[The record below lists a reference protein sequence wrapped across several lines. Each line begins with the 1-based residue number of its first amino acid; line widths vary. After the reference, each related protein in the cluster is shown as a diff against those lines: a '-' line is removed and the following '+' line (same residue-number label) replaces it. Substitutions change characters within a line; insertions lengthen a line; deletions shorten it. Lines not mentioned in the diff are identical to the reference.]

1 MKNILSAVVMGWV
14 VAAGSFTYAAVP
26 EMRVTVSDA
35 SGHAA
40 YKGATDSN
48 GSFATGTLKP
58 GQYVVQFNAKRN
70 DVHGNNYALI
80 VSAGTK
86 KVVAS
91 AVAGE
96 KFAGGGVAMRIEVP
110 RGANMVGLVASD
122 LRTMM
127 KDGKLLVWIPQ
138 RIGSHL
144 PAHWA
149 EADSADAKIAQTA
162 YSLSFKN
169 LQDKQAQGVGLR

>member
-1 MKNILSAVVMGWV
+1 MKNISSIAIVGWL
-14 VAAGSFTYAAVP
+14 VAAVSFASAAVP

-35 SGHAA
+35 NGYAA
-40 YKGATDSN
+40 YKGATNSK
-48 GSFATGTLKP
+48 GAFATGSLKP

-70 DVHGNNYALI
+70 DVAGNNYALI
-80 VSAGTK
+80 VSAGKK

-96 KFAGGGVAMRIEVP
+96 KFAGGGVAMRIEAGG
-110 RGANMVGLVASD
+110 GANIVGQVASD

-127 KDGKLLVWIPQ
+127 KDGRLLVWIPQ
-138 RIGSHL
+138 RIGNHL

-162 YSLSFKN
+162 SSFSIKN

>member
-1 MKNILSAVVMGWV
+1 MKNISSIAIAGWL
-14 VAAGSFTYAAVP
+14 VAAVSFASAAVP
-26 EMRVTVSDA
+26 EMRVIVSDA

-70 DVHGNNYALI
+70 DVHGNNYALV

-138 RIGSHL
+138 QIGSHL

-162 YSLSFKN
+162 SSFSIKN

>member
-1 MKNILSAVVMGWV
+1 MKKILSTVVVGLVV
-14 VAAGSFTYAAVP
+14 VAGSLAYGAVP
-26 EMRVTVSDA
+26 EMRVTVSDS

-48 GSFATGTLKP
+48 GSFATGTLQP

-70 DVHGNNYALI
+70 NVEGNNYALV

-110 RGANMVGLVASD
+110 GGAHMVGLVASD

-127 KDGKLLVWIPQ
+127 KNGKLLVWIPQ
-138 RIGSHL
+138 RLGSHL

-149 EADSADAKIAQTA
+149 EADSSDAKIAQTA

>member
-1 MKNILSAVVMGWV
+1 MKNIFSTVVIGWA
-14 VAAGSFTYAAVP
+14 VAAVSFASAAVP
-26 EMRVTVSDA
+26 EMRVTVSDS

-58 GQYVVQFNAKRN
+58 GHYVVQFNAKRN
-70 DVHGNNYALI
+70 DVAGNNYALV

-96 KFAGGGVAMRIEVP
+96 KFAAGGVAMRIEVP
-110 RGANMVGLVASD
+110 GGANMVGVVASD

-138 RIGSHL
+138 RLGSHL

-149 EADSADAKIAQTA
+149 EADSADAKLVQASS
-162 YSLSFKN
+162 SLSFKN